1 MKKTYFL
8 LASLFFLGIGAA
20 SAQYTDMYD
29 FMGPDGAVPTS
40 TLTFA
45 GRTLYGMTSNGGA
58 NTDGCIFAIDTTGK
72 NYRDIYDFTGTQGST
87 PYGDLTLSGHKFYGT
102 TYFGGAFGNGC
113 VFSVDT
119 NGKGYI
125 DLHDFNTG
133 ATGQNSNGSL
143 ILSGGK
149 LFGTTYFGGANGDGN
164 IFSIDTNGNNY
175 KDLFDFNGANGENP
189 HGNLTSS
196 LSGKILYGMTSI
208 GGAKDSGVIFSIDT
222 DGTHYKNLHSSNNFT
237 GFNPWRSLVLSGN
250 ILYGTMYSGGAN
262 SYGTYF
268 SVDTAGGGFRRLYS
282 FYHILGSNVAG
293 NLTLVGGVMYSVNF
307 SGTANGFGNVF
318 SIDTDGT
325 AFTNIY
331 ECTGVSANPQG
342 GIAIIGSTI
351 YGTSVNGGA
360 LGNGNI
366 FKLSN
371 GVPTSVNQ
379 VKANNENVKVF
390 PNPSAGVFTIE
401 SSVISLQ
408 STVEVYNML
417 GEKVF
422 TQYSIPSTQYQID
435 LTNQPAGIY
444 LYRVIAENGELVGE
458 GKMIIQ

>member
-1 MKKTYFL
+1 MRKSYFL
-8 LASLFFLGIGAA
+8 LTSLFFLGIGAA
-20 SAQYTDMYD
+20 NAQYTDMYD
-29 FMGPDGAVPTS
+29 FKGNDGAVPTS
-40 TLTFA
+40 TLTYA

-72 NYRDIYDFTGTQGST
+72 NFRDIYDFTTSTGSS

-102 TYFGGAFGNGC
+102 TYFGGANGNGC

-119 NGKGYI
+119 NGKGYLDI
-125 DLHDFNTG
+125 YDFNTG
-133 ATGQNSNGSL
+133 VAGENPLCSVT
-143 ILSGGK
+143 LSGNK

-189 HGNLTSS
+189 HGNLTLS
-196 LSGKILYGMTSI
+196 LSGKVLYGMTSI

-222 DGTHYKNLHSSNNFT
+222 DGSHYKNMHSSNNFT
-237 GFNPWRSLVLSGN
+237 GYDPWRALVLSGAT
-250 ILYGTMYSGGAN
+250 LYGTMYSGGAN
-262 SYGTYF
+262 GYGTYF
-268 SVDTAGGGFRRLYS
+268 SLDTAGGGFRRLYS
-282 FYHILGSNVAG
+282 FDHTIGSNVAG
-293 NLTLVGGVMYSVNF
+293 NLTLIGGVMYGVNF
-307 SGTANGFGNVF
+307 SGTVNGFGNVF

-325 AFTNIY
+325 AYTNIY
-331 ECTGVSANPQG
+331 DCTGVSANPQG
-342 GIAIIGSTI
+342 GLAIIGSTI
-351 YGTSVNGGA
+351 YGTTVNGGP
-360 LGNGNI
+360 LGDGNI

-371 GVPTSVNQ
+371 GVPTSVNELK
-379 VKANNENVKVF
+379 VESGNVKVF
-390 PNPSAGVFTIE
+390 PNPSNGVFTIE
-401 SSVISLQ
+401 SSVVSRQ

-422 TQYSIPSTQYQID
+422 TQYSIPTTQYPID
-435 LTNQPAGIY
+435 LTSQPAGIY